1 MPKNTTYKMKYLLEY
16 SIFKPEEFIRIWITS
31 EPENKIIKVEDHLKY
46 MKELNSISN
55 NLYDV
60 MNDCINK
67 GWGRV
72 SYNFEKFNIHTINM
86 SRAIEIIKKYYYKMI
101 ITESLKVNI
110 ETSTESKDFNLI
122 NQKDKIEFKKLITA
136 K

>member
-1 MPKNTTYKMKYLLEY
+1 MKHLLEY
-16 SIFKPEEFIRIWITS
+16 SIFKPEEFVRIWITS

-46 MKELNSISN
+46 IKELDLKSN

-67 GWGRV
+67 GWCRI